1 MVFAKKYSSKDPR
14 KSQNV
19 TPLKKRKNSS
29 PRHSTKSRNLEDEKS
44 SVINTLRQTLDT
56 SNTDSSNMRMDNGN
70 NLNIS
75 PSKTY
80 DLTRNRRQPIKYKDF
95 VSKKSKKSRGSVQQN
110 GLKIKD
116 QTAISSY
123 AETIVPN
130 DSEERNEL
138 IRSPKKSPIKEMSD
152 KNVTNTSVNDTFQS
166 NSSALTK
173 SIGIKAFDSDVSTK
187 DCKKPKDPSN
197 TLKDLSPIKNYDNE
211 SCENSLSQ
219 GPNLDKLIEKGT
231 LLWVKIQTYP
241 YWPCIVTADP
251 ITGQYYKRVLIQGT
265 KRKVLNENDAPSKND
280 SDNSHSELN
289 LKKKVWLQCL
299 PDHIRSLLH
308 DATTTSMDKLFKKAD
323 ALIEAHHMAH
333 GTPSVSWIHNRSIL
347 SSLQVSSECPYE
359 GYSYHV
365 RFFGPKVERSWTNP
379 KCIRFYKGGRH
390 YLNQFEK
397 LLSDAKESQTQ
408 KKRKKSKV
416 TSKMSLLNKQ
426 YGIRPSFKEVWDN
439 AVEEADRVISMPVN
453 ERLQKFSFENIIN
466 ASNSHDSKKS
476 ETAFAP
482 KVKKR
487 KISMEKSS
495 PKKLKLGLGSLADF
509 RKQMKLETSHSEQS
523 SSSDED
529 VYQFSAPKV
538 LKNSKNFEVF
548 YQKIQPQLRKSHKG
562 IGDKDLNIIAE
573 KLWIKMSLKQQSRYK
588 ASRSSVKA
596 QTLEK
601 TVDSPDSA
609 SRKLSMK
616 IKIGKFGKFEASVSS
631 SITSMDNSS
640 YESQDES
647 SKEKSVSPTAESV
660 LNDADTSLKHLSNE
674 LLSKLAGKV
683 IRRSKIPSIHSFE
696 EELGNGDQV
705 CQICDKTGENLVV
718 CKGTCLGMFHAQC
731 ISNDKEIDSF
741 TCEECSS
748 GKHTCFICKEK
759 TADTTRCN
767 VAQCGKFYHSKCLKK
782 YQIHC
787 KFEGARGLSCPL
799 HYCLSCVNNELD
811 LNICKASK
819 AKLVRCIRCPT
830 AYHKTESCVVA
841 GCSLITPSLMICYDH
856 FEPKKGNP
864 HHSKIN
870 VNWCFIC
877 SNGGSLICC
886 ESCPAAFHTDCLN
899 IEPPE
904 GNFYCDDCLERKQ
917 PPYGSIVWVK
927 LGSYRSVSFDHYTNL
942 VSFT

>member
-1 MVFAKKYSSKDPR
+1 
-14 KSQNV
+14 
-19 TPLKKRKNSS
+19 
-29 PRHSTKSRNLEDEKS
+29 
-44 SVINTLRQTLDT
+44 
-56 SNTDSSNMRMDNGN
+56 
-70 NLNIS
+70 
-75 PSKTY
+75 
-80 DLTRNRRQPIKYKDF
+80 
-95 VSKKSKKSRGSVQQN
+95 
-110 GLKIKD
+110 
-116 QTAISSY
+116 
-123 AETIVPN
+123 
-130 DSEERNEL
+130 
-138 IRSPKKSPIKEMSD
+138 
-152 KNVTNTSVNDTFQS
+152 
-166 NSSALTK
+166 
-173 SIGIKAFDSDVSTK
+173 
-187 DCKKPKDPSN
+187 
-197 TLKDLSPIKNYDNE
+197 
-211 SCENSLSQ
+211 
-219 GPNLDKLIEKGT
+219 
-231 LLWVKIQTYP
+231 
-241 YWPCIVTADP
+241 
-251 ITGQYYKRVLIQGT
+251 
-265 KRKVLNENDAPSKND
+265 
-280 SDNSHSELN
+280 
-289 LKKKVWLQCL
+289 
-299 PDHIRSLLH
+299 
-308 DATTTSMDKLFKKAD
+308 MDKLSKKAD
-323 ALIEAHHMAH
+323 ALTEAYRMAQ
-333 GTPSVSWIHNRSIL
+333 GTPSVSSVHNRSIP
-347 SSLQVSSECPYE
+347 SSPQVSSECPCFVNKLSTTDDHSTEVLSIQQRPGQFHKRYGKFGELTASDE

-453 ERLQKFSFENIIN
+453 ERLQKFSFENITN
-466 ASNSHDSKKS
+466 ASNSHDSKITG

-495 PKKLKLGLGSLADF
+495 PKKLKLGSVSPKKLGLGSLADF

-674 LLSKLAGKV
+674 LLS
-683 IRRSKIPSIHSFE
+683 
-696 EELGNGDQV
+696 
-705 CQICDKTGENLVV
+705 
-718 CKGTCLGMFHAQC
+718 
-731 ISNDKEIDSF
+731 
-741 TCEECSS
+741 
-748 GKHTCFICKEK
+748 KHTCFICKEK

-927 LGSYRSVSFDHYTNL
+927 LGSYRWWPATICNPAIVPENIMARSHAVGEFPVKFYGSHDYFWLHRGRVFLFHEGDKGNRYYNKSHLMRVFSKAISEATTAFQEWRTERESKHAEASKKQNQKPNFKPL
-942 VSFT
+942 KVNMF